1 MRAHLLIVT
10 VLIAAFALPAA
21 AQERVRAWE
30 EEIVIPTY
38 QPYPDEALGRGA
50 AARAAWQAG
59 AGNAPTDVEQIEY
72 IGWSRQALA
81 ARM

>member
-1 MRAHLLIVT
+1 MKAHLLIVT

-38 QPYPDEALGRGA
+38 QPYPDEALG
-50 AARAAWQAG
+50 
-59 AGNAPTDVEQIEY
+59 
-72 IGWSRQALA
+72 
-81 ARM
+81 